1 MKASEIIRAAL
12 RRLGVYASGEQ
23 LTAAEQQDG
32 LMALNQIL
40 DGWALQRLMVY
51 RVDVVTVSLVSGQ
64 SVYTIPAPAAIRQEV
79 RLYQDGS
86 YANVRL
92 VRDLAGKPDT
102 YSDDAFGFGLDHPS
116 YVAYSVSTDSY
127 AFTVPQS
134 ISATSMQVDALNL
147 PENLTA
153 NDELNLPKGY
163 DRALITALAVE
174 IAPEY
179 GQMPSDAL
187 MMQYRN
193 AMAVLQRA
201 NRVPIIMQPD
211 STLMAM
217 SGGRYSCR

>member
-51 RVDVVTVSLVSGQ
+51 RVDVVTVPLVSGQ
-64 SVYTIPAPAAIRQEV
+64 TVYTIPAPAAIRQEV
-79 RLYQDGS
+79 RLYQGDD

-92 VRDLAGKPDT
+92 VRDLAGKPDI

-116 YVAYSVSTDSY
+116 YVAYSVGTDVY
-127 AFTVPQS
+127 TFTLHD
-134 ISATSMQVDALNL
+134 ITSATSMQVDTLNL

-163 DRALITALAVE
+163 DRALITSLALE
-174 IAPEY
+174 LAPEF
-179 GQMPSDAL
+179 GQQITDAL
-187 MMQYRN
+187 MMQHRS
-193 AMAVLQRA
+193 AMAIVQRA
-201 NRVPIIMQPD
+201 NRTPIIMQPD

-217 SGGRYSCR
+217 SGSRHSCR